1 MLKLILLLLLS
12 ICVIICT
19 KRSAIV
25 AYVVFWIIYW
35 LYSSRKQKK
44 KILLFFVSM
53 IFVAIFI
60 IYSIPQL
67 SSVQGLLES
76 SIFFWNDDMKIKN
89 DIHGSS
95 FSMRVEQV
103 LYPFVLVADNFLF
116 GKGFGWHTYYLSEH
130 ELHPVLQGFESIIT
144 VAISDGGFCGLIL
157 WSYLFYISYKYSSLK
172 DKKKKY
178 YKIFTFVQLTIAIA
192 TGFSYFFFYGMYI
205 VLLNRFYLLRDKGQ

>member
-1 MLKLILLLLLS
+1 MMIDDFLKKHELK
-12 ICVIICT
+12 VI
-19 KRSAIV
+19 
-25 AYVVFWIIYW
+25 F
-35 LYSSRKQKK
+35 SSELKVDQETFVKK
-44 KILLFFVSM
+44 MKEVTDIN
-53 IFVAIFI
+53 FI
-60 IYSIPQL
+60 T
-67 SSVQGLLES
+67 
-76 SIFFWNDDMKIKN
+76 IFF
-89 DIHGSS
+89 
-95 FSMRVEQV
+95 
-103 LYPFVLVADNFLF
+103 LVADNFLF

>member
-53 IFVAIFI
+53 IFVAIFL

-103 LYPFVLVADNFLF
+103 LYTHSF
-116 GKGFGWHTYYLSEH
+116 
-130 ELHPVLQGFESIIT
+130 
-144 VAISDGGFCGLIL
+144 
-157 WSYLFYISYKYSSLK
+157 
-172 DKKKKY
+172 
-178 YKIFTFVQLTIAIA
+178 
-192 TGFSYFFFYGMYI
+192 
-205 VLLNRFYLLRDKGQ
+205 